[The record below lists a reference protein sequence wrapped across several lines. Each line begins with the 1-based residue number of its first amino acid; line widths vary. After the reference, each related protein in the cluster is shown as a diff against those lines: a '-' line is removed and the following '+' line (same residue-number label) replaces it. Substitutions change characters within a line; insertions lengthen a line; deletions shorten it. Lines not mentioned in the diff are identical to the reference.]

1 MQADP
6 RPASA
11 DQKWP
16 QTIWIVRHGQSAG
29 NVARD
34 VAEAAGLPLI
44 DILTR
49 DMDTPLS
56 ELGREQAHAL
66 GRWFGTMGETERPT
80 VVLCSPYVRAR
91 ETALI
96 VLESAGLSR
105 DALTFNSDER
115 LREKEFGIL
124 DRLTKHGIVQK
135 YPELADQRGHVGK
148 FYFRPPGGESWCD
161 VILRLRSVI
170 DTITREYRRERV
182 LIVAHQVIVTCFRYL
197 FERLDED
204 RILSIDRTGDVA
216 NCSVTSYELDAS
228 RGRNG
233 KLVPK
238 LVGFVAPLVEAGA
251 PVTAEPDVP
260 VAPKA

>member
-1 MQADP
+1 MDNTLQTP
-6 RPASA
+6 SE
-11 DQKWP
+11 QKWP

-34 VAEAAGLPLI
+34 AAEAAGLPLI
-44 DILTR
+44 DIMTR

-56 ELGREQAHAL
+56 DLGREQARAL
-66 GRWFGTMGETERPT
+66 GLWFGEMTEVQRPN

-91 ETALI
+91 ETARI
-96 VLESAGLSR
+96 VVETAGLD
-105 DALTFNSDER
+105 DAIVFNVDER

-124 DRLTKHGIVQK
+124 DRLTKHGIIAK
-135 YPELADQRGHVGK
+135 FPELADQRAHVGK

-170 DTITREYRRERV
+170 DTITREYRGERV
-182 LIVAHQVIVTCFRYL
+182 LIVGHQVIVSCFRYL
-197 FERLDED
+197 FERLDEMQ
-204 RILSIDRTGDVA
+204 ILESDRTGDIP
-216 NCSVTSYELDAS
+216 NCSVTSYEFDRS
-228 RGRNG
+228 RGKRG

-238 LVGFVAPLVEAGA
+238 LQSFVAPLVEAGA

-260 VAPKA
+260 AAPKS